1 MSISSMNTSTYGGGH
16 GGGHGDGVNGHDDDD
31 DRSTQSSIGMATCD
45 ENFTA
50 DHQQFNDAIQGGG
63 GRGVGGGTD
72 DSSHYRPPI
81 NNIIGGG
88 GGTNTTTNNDYI
100 LDEDNINNDDDNYD
114 DNNDDAA
121 TIEAMDAVS
130 TEHQVL
136 KTENIAK
143 LQTILASVKKSTKMI
158 LREMETYLHET
169 EEVEKTYIQ
178 CRANTQKEQR
188 RMEGVE
194 PDVLAATQSEYIFV
208 DHMFGYLF

>member
-1 MSISSMNTSTYGGGH
+1 MNTSTYGGGH
-16 GGGHGDGVNGHDDDD
+16 GGGHGGGGQSEDDD

-45 ENFTA
+45 ENFTS

-63 GRGVGGGTD
+63 GGRGGGGTD
-72 DSSHYRPPI
+72 DSQYRPPI

-88 GGTNTTTNNDYI
+88 GGTNSNTNNDYI
-100 LDEDNINNDDDNYD
+100 LDEDNINDDDNYD
-114 DNNDDAA
+114 DDNDDDAA

-194 PDVLAATQSEYIFV
+194 PDVLAATQSEYIFSRSYV
-208 DHMFGYLF
+208 WLLILNV

>member
-1 MSISSMNTSTYGGGH
+1 MSISSYGHGGH
-16 GGGHGDGVNGHDDDD
+16 GGGHGGGGQSEDDD

-45 ENFTA
+45 ENFTS
-50 DHQQFNDAIQGGG
+50 DHQQFNDAIQGGRG
-63 GRGVGGGTD
+63 GEGTD
-72 DSSHYRPPI
+72 NSHYRPPI

-88 GGTNTTTNNDYI
+88 GGTNNTTNNDYI

-114 DNNDDAA
+114 DDNDDAA